1 MMDCTSPIEFP
12 ELEAE
17 LAKLRR
23 RIEDQETLIS
33 VLEHDGHDV
42 SEQEAALR
50 IEKASLALKIV
61 QRNKLMTGDSASTF
75 ARDAG

>member
-1 MMDCTSPIEFP
+1 MIDGDALIELP
-12 ELEAE
+12 ELDAE

-42 SEQEAALR
+42 SEQQSALDTER
-50 IEKASLALKIV
+50 ASLALKMV
-61 QRNKLMTGDSASTF
+61 QRTRLMTENSVSTF